1 MSQLLLALRQL
12 HDSDSERTTSASP
25 TSNAFDLEGGS
36 PTPSITKT
44 PPPHNP
50 DPNDQR
56 IFIRPNSM
64 KAFEHFDAHW
74 KIIDIITGYFSEA
87 VKTYNGA
94 PQSTKIYGLMNLRK
108 HVSGIQKMKQPSY
121 IQHYFPK
128 VARRKNSRNGESS
141 SHVTCDERIEQLEQ
155 INKEILEQNT
165 KIMGLLQGIYSALPE
180 FLQSVAPTTGSNQSS
195 DVGLDENL
203 SMNDDTQS
211 PVNLN
216 SSIF

>member
-94 PQSTKIYGLMNLRK
+94 PQSTKDIWFNEFKVCANLAK
-108 HVSGIQKMKQPSY
+108 D

-195 DVGLDENL
+195 DVGLENL

-211 PVNLN
+211 PVQ
-216 SSIF
+216 SQ